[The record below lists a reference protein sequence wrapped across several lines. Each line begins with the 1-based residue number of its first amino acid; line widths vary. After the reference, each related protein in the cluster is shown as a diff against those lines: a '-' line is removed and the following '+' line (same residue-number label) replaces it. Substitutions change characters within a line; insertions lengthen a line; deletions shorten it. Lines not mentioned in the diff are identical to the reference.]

1 MGLILHILGLK
12 TIGMDKLLILF
23 ELLIKFL
30 QVQVKLFFNAKEFEK
45 VDFFQL
51 LWLIQILTG
60 IAFMLEMLIHAKR
73 AVLL

>member
-1 MGLILHILGLK
+1 
-12 TIGMDKLLILF
+12 LF

-45 VDFFQL
+45 VDFLQL
-51 LWLIQILTG
+51 LWLIQILIG
-60 IAFMLEMLIHAKR
+60 ITFILEMLIHAKR